1 MMYPFLTLDDSTEI
15 VHSQT
20 LQDGNVKVYIEKP
33 DEKGGFHHATCFL
46 PEYRWIDIFG
56 FSDTDIQKYQKIIE
70 STAHTLCR
78 RRRLGKCRKFLRLV
92 PIGSF
97 PGERK

>member
-33 DEKGGFHHATCFL
+33 DEKDIAYSYRVRL
-46 PEYRWIDIFG
+46 PETCRTFPL
-56 FSDTDIQKYQKIIE
+56 TDNVRANTHI
-70 STAHTLCR
+70 
-78 RRRLGKCRKFLRLV
+78 
-92 PIGSF
+92 
-97 PGERK
+97 

>member
-33 DEKGGFHHATCFL
+33 DEKDEFHHATCFL

-70 STAHTLCR
+70 STAHLIIR
-78 RRRLGKCRKFLRLV
+78 FAAEGGLENAAGF
-92 PIGSF
+92 
-97 PGERK
+97 

>member
-33 DEKGGFHHATCFL
+33 DEKDGSTMLPASCRNIGGQISLDSLTRIFRNIRRSLNRLHICLCAL
-46 PEYRWIDIFG
+46 PQEGGLENAAG
-56 FSDTDIQKYQKIIE
+56 F
-70 STAHTLCR
+70 
-78 RRRLGKCRKFLRLV
+78 
-92 PIGSF
+92 
-97 PGERK
+97 